1 MIHIYVRPVYL
12 FSLPH
17 HFFVTFLTGGLR
29 VDVDAV
35 DSDSATAAATFD
47 SMISFRSP
55 SKAVVSNALG

>member
-1 MIHIYVRPVYL
+1 MFVLSIS
-12 FSLPH
+12 SLSLTIS
-17 HFFVTFLTGGLR
+17 FVTFLTGGLR

-47 SMISFRSP
+47 SMMSFRSP